1 MEHFNRDSNGMITT
15 GKAVTTD
22 SGRKPVSVMTDREIA
37 EETLATMRATQDL
50 VTKFLADFARNPMFG
65 TLSKMLGR

>member
-1 MEHFNRDSNGMITT
+1 MVED
-15 GKAVTTD
+15 
-22 SGRKPVSVMTDREIA
+22 RKPIVDMTDREIA